1 MLAPMEGVTNAAVR
15 EVMAGYGKL
24 GLVYTEFVRVSGE
37 AISPAYL
44 RRQVEKVPGV
54 PLAVQV
60 MGNDAE
66 LLAQAGAVVARAG
79 ADAVDLNLGCPTT
92 KAARKG
98 VGAALLQQ
106 PEKLEQLL
114 RAMRASVK
122 GLLSAKLRAGFDTS
136 DVALRNARLVEEAGL
151 DYLAVH
157 PRRGTDGY
165 RGVAD
170 WRIIALIRRELQIP
184 VVGNG
189 DAWYASSAVRMFEE
203 TGCDAVM
210 LGRPALRNPWI
221 FRQLGELMA
230 GQEPYRPSGADVA
243 QHLRRLSAGLS
254 ARIKEPGHT
263 PLGALKEQLRY
274 LCGAVPNGTV
284 LQRELLRQQT
294 PELFLEAAE
303 AVFSPMP
310 PELLDLGAVPSSQPL
325 GQKVTRTSSPL
336 QARNPPCDCQS
347 S

>member
-15 EVMAGYGKL
+15 EVLAGYGRL
-24 GLVYTEFVRVSGE
+24 GLVYTEFVRVAGQ

-60 MGNDAE
+60 MGNDAD

-79 ADAVDLNLGCPTT
+79 ADAIDLNLGCPTSN
-92 KAARKG
+92 AARKG

-106 PEKLEQLL
+106 PDKLEKLL
-114 RAMRASVK
+114 RAMRGSVK

-136 DVALRNARLVEEAGL
+136 DVALRNARLVEAAGF

-157 PRRGTDGY
+157 PRRGIDCYQGL
-165 RGVAD
+165 AD
-170 WRIIALIRRELQIP
+170 WRIIALLRRELAIP
-184 VVGNG
+184 VIGNG
-189 DAWYASSAVRMFEE
+189 DAWYASSALRMIEE

-221 FRQLGELMA
+221 FRQLGELCA
-230 GQEPYRPSGADVA
+230 GRDPYRPSGIDVV
-243 QHLRRLSAGLS
+243 QHLQRLARVLS
-254 ARIKEPGHT
+254 ARTREPGHT

-274 LCGAVPNGTV
+274 LCRAVPNGV
-284 LQRELLRQQT
+284 EIQRGLLRQQT
-294 PELFLEAAE
+294 LELFLEAAE
-303 AVFSPMP
+303 AALAPLP
-310 PELLDLGAVPSSQPL
+310 PEALDLGPHPKADAAQRSAS
-325 GQKVTRTSSPL
+325 GG
-336 QARNPPCDCQS
+336 
-347 S
+347 

>member
-1 MLAPMEGVTNAAVR
+1 MLAPMEGVTNAVVR
-15 EVMAGYGKL
+15 EVLAGYGKL

-37 AISPAYL
+37 AIAPAYL

-79 ADAVDLNLGCPTT
+79 ADAVDLNLGCPTSN
-92 KAARKG
+92 AARKG

-106 PEKLEQLL
+106 PEKLERLL
-114 RAMRASVK
+114 VAMRASVP

-136 DVALRNARLVEEAGL
+136 DVALRNAKLVEAAGF

-157 PRRGTDGY
+157 PRRGVDCY
-165 RGVAD
+165 QGVAD
-170 WRIIALIRRELQIP
+170 WRIIALLRRELGIP
-184 VVGNG
+184 VIGNG
-189 DAWYASSAVRMFEE
+189 DAWYASSAMRMFEE

-221 FRQLGELMA
+221 FRQLGELWA
-230 GQEPYRPSGADVA
+230 GREPYRPSGTDLA
-243 QHLRRLSAGLS
+243 QHLRRLASGLS
-254 ARIKEPGHT
+254 ARAREPSHT

-274 LCGAVPNGTV
+274 LCRAVPNGAE
-284 LQRELLRQQT
+284 LQRSLLRQQT
-294 PELFLEAAE
+294 LEVFLEAAE
-303 AVFSPMP
+303 AAFTPLP
-310 PELLDLGAVPSSQPL
+310 PEALDLGAEPSSGPL
-325 GQKVTRTSSPL
+325 VTTPRPSTAEVWSVVSPT
-336 QARNPPCDCQS
+336 R
-347 S
+347 